1 MPYNALEWHVSVQM
15 NVTKAG
21 FSVSYI
27 VLHTCGQPVPQRL
40 ISANVDNGTA
50 AGIKRLRRLQTDMLR
65 RAPGKGPL
73 ACRLLLPGCCFH
85 AISMF
90 VAIPWASKTNHTRGG
105 ARFEHR
111 NFRDIGL
118 QPGSSCKSPDSRG
131 TATHI
136 CSSILTVRCFARS
149 GRITV

>member
-50 AGIKRLRRLQTDMLR
+50 AGKYALRRLKFKRCGELASRLSSRLTFAYVYLAVRANHLAGQYATTDT
-65 RAPGKGPL
+65 
-73 ACRLLLPGCCFH
+73 CRSTQGFPT
-85 AISMF
+85 
-90 VAIPWASKTNHTRGG
+90 P
-105 ARFEHR
+105 E
-111 NFRDIGL
+111 
-118 QPGSSCKSPDSRG
+118 P
-131 TATHI
+131 
-136 CSSILTVRCFARS
+136 
-149 GRITV
+149 

>member
-27 VLHTCGQPVPQRL
+27 VLHTCGQPVPQPL

-50 AGIKRLRRLQTDMLR
+50 AGKYAFRRLQTDRLR

-73 ACRLLLPGCCFH
+73 ACRLLLPC
-85 AISMF
+85 
-90 VAIPWASKTNHTRGG
+90 N
-105 ARFEHR
+105 
-111 NFRDIGL
+111 
-118 QPGSSCKSPDSRG
+118 
-131 TATHI
+131 
-136 CSSILTVRCFARS
+136 
-149 GRITV
+149 